1 MKISRKFIGQAS
13 LFVLAATV
21 LSSCSRG
28 YGCPNNFNMNESLVD
43 VVKTVITFI
52 F

>member
-1 MKISRKFIGQAS
+1 MKISRKLIGQAT
-13 LFVLAATV
+13 LFVAAATL

-43 VVKTVITFI
+43 AVKTVITYI